1 MNDRVKSWSD
11 FIEEVIRNFPE
22 VQREI
27 QLEKIK
33 ELEYRLAKLK
43 RRAIKCGRV
52 GEAAELSVCEA
63 MATIIKKSYRE
74 GKRMRFK
81 NFKIT
86 ARVEKKSWDE
96 LANMIFDLEIE
107 RKELQDKLEQ
117 AEEWKGYWFS
127 RCEELKKALEDL
139 RNESVSVL
147 RETDKV
153 GENQGR

>member
-33 ELEYRLAKLK
+33 ELEYR
-43 RRAIKCGRV
+43 
-52 GEAAELSVCEA
+52 
-63 MATIIKKSYRE
+63 
-74 GKRMRFK
+74 
-81 NFKIT
+81 
-86 ARVEKKSWDE
+86 
-96 LANMIFDLEIE
+96 
-107 RKELQDKLEQ
+107 LEQ